1 MEIGEL
7 VDPAA
12 DITGATRGFDGGVKR
27 ASLTPTPLRPMT
39 NQTNTQ
45 FKRLV
50 PTSPAGWEDVF

>member
-7 VDPAA
+7 ADPAA
-12 DITGATRGFDGGVKR
+12 DITGATHGFDGDVKR

-39 NQTNTQ
+39 NETNAQ

-50 PTSPAGWEDVF
+50 PTSPAAWEDVF